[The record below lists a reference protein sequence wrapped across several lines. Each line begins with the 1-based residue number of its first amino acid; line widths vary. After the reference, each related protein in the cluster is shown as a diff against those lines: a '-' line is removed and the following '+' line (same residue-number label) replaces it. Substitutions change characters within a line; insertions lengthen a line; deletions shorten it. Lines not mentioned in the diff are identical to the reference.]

1 MSSRDSHRWL
11 RHDVVLAVHE
21 AQIAEHGGST
31 GVRDPGLLE
40 SALARAKHAAS
51 YTDASVLAL
60 AALYAL
66 GIIRNHPF
74 VDGNKRTGF
83 VLLELFLDLNGYE
96 LDASDSDCYATIVS
110 VASGA
115 MSDDEF
121 TVWVTSHAILRTT

>member
-1 MSSRDSHRWL
+1 MSWRNSHRWI
-11 RHDVVLAVHE
+11 RYDVVLAVHE

-40 SALARAKHAAS
+40 SALARAKRAGS
-51 YTDASVLAL
+51 YADANVQTL

-66 GIIRNHPF
+66 GIIRNRPF

-83 VLLELFLDLNGYE
+83 VLLELFLGLNGYE
-96 LDASDSDCYATIVS
+96 LDASDSECYATIVS
-110 VASGA
+110 VTSRT

-121 TVWVTSHAILRTT
+121 MAWVTSRSVLRTS